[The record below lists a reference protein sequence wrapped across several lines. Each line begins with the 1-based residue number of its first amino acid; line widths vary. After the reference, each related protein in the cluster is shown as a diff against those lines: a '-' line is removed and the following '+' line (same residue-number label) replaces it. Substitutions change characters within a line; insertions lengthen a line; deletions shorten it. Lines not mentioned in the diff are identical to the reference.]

1 MYTLQKV
8 KDNYNVEK
16 SYIKEKMTYNNES
29 FISEGLNEDV
39 LVVDKG
45 SRLIKEGEIVILSE

>member
-1 MYTLQKV
+1 
-8 KDNYNVEK
+8 
-16 SYIKEKMTYNNES
+16 MTYNNES
-29 FISEGLNEDV
+29 FISEGLIEDV

>member
-1 MYTLQKV
+1 
-8 KDNYNVEK
+8 
-16 SYIKEKMTYNNES
+16 MTYKNES
-29 FISEGLNEDV
+29 LISEGLSEDV